1 MRLTN
6 YHQVS
11 INSAG
16 EHWLFKICCMQIIKR
31 SCTSANSWHICMIC
45 HISVMCQICQIMSYY
60 ILYMRYYIL
69 VLNLI
74 CLIFCICVICQIRI
88 KYHICLIFYIC
99 IIKYVWFKCNSLNF
113 CGTELHQCVALSVCC
128 LCKSKKI
135 EQLRVTSYR
144 LHLLAPM
151 DCWQICIPFDCV
163 AAFRTTKIGNF
174 RRWHKE

>member
-31 SCTSANSWHICMIC
+31 SCISANSCHICMIR
-45 HISVMCQICQIMSYY
+45 HISVMCQTRQIRSYY

-69 VLNLI
+69 VLSLI
-74 CLIFCICVICQIRI
+74 CLIFCICVICQIRM
-88 KYHICLIFYIC
+88 KYHMCLIFYIC
-99 IIKYVWFKCNSLNF
+99 IIKYAWLN
-113 CGTELHQCVALSVCC
+113 
-128 LCKSKKI
+128 KI
-135 EQLRVTSYR
+135 EQLCVTSYR

-151 DCWQICIPFDCV
+151 MDCWRICIPFDCV
-163 AAFRTTKIGNF
+163 AAFCTTKIGNF